1 LRHNPRVLLGFA
13 LVVQTVGY
21 VAVTVAIAAVGV
33 ASFSRL
39 ATLVQGSEEFD
50 AVMVG
55 SIALTGLTALVL
67 GALAGALGIL
77 VQAVVVSEV

>member
-1 LRHNPRVLLGFA
+1 
-13 LVVQTVGY
+13 QTVGY

-39 ATLVQGSEEFD
+39 ATLVQGSAEFD

-77 VQAVVVSEV
+77 VQAVVVSEVASAVVAEKPTL